1 VPPRPRAPGGRL
13 RQPDRTAHKL
23 TSSVSEPVPTPSAID
38 DANARLSTP
47 RTLDELMAGVPVLE
61 SWDQLDIPDL
71 TDEEREA
78 FAAALADR
86 E

>member
-1 VPPRPRAPGGRL
+1 MPEPAPK
-13 RQPDRTAHKL
+13 PD
-23 TSSVSEPVPTPSAID
+23 AID
-38 DANARLSTP
+38 EAIARFRTP
-47 RTLDELMAGVPVLE
+47 RTLEELTAGVPVLE

-78 FAAALADR
+78 FAKALDDA

>member
-1 VPPRPRAPGGRL
+1 M
-13 RQPDRTAHKL
+13 
-23 TSSVSEPVPTPSAID
+23 SEPAPKPDAID
-38 DANARLSTP
+38 EAKAKFWKP

-71 TDEEREA
+71 TEEEREA
-78 FAAALADR
+78 FAAALADD

>member
-1 VPPRPRAPGGRL
+1 MSEPAPKSDAIDEAIARF
-13 RQPDRTAHKL
+13 RQPQTLEEL
-23 TSSVSEPVPTPSAID
+23 T
-38 DANARLSTP
+38 
-47 RTLDELMAGVPVLE
+47 AGVPVLE

-78 FAAALADR
+78 FAKALDGA

>member
-1 VPPRPRAPGGRL
+1 M
-13 RQPDRTAHKL
+13 
-23 TSSVSEPVPTPSAID
+23 SEPAPEPDAID
-38 DANARLSTP
+38 EANAKFWKP

-78 FAAALADR
+78 FAAALADD